1 MMYIVVK
8 IVNTASSVP
17 TLVASGVSGV
27 SGVPVVQLVPGE
39 QAALD

>member
-8 IVNTASSVP
+8 IVNTVDSVP
-17 TLVASGVSGV
+17 TLVASGV